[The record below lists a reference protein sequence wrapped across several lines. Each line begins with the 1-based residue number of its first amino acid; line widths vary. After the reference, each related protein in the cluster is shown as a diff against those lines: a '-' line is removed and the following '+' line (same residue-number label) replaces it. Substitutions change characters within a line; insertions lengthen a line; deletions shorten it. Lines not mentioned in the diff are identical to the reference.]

1 MGSDVAAKCSHLRA
15 ERATMLKR
23 ILVPLDTSEFTAA
36 ATRMA
41 AALADR
47 AQAVVREPVTLMGLG
62 IVDMDQMPTGRF
74 ASIVPREEILA
85 EAATSVKGLVETFRR
100 DAQALGLPDAQI
112 ETKQVSGSPFGAIIR
127 ESVFCD
133 LIVMGEKC
141 SFPPVNQDYETMHH
155 LYHEASRPV
164 VITERNFE
172 RVDTVV
178 MLMDGTAPA
187 SRMMYNFVHLQPF
200 PRAQVV
206 LAYSKLEE
214 EQFGLR
220 DYFPRVADFL
230 ASYHIRVRMHPIAGA
245 VEDEVA
251 GVVNAE
257 KAQVLA
263 LGIHREHFLDR
274 LRDPLNIRQN
284 FARRL
289 LGSMAASLFVVH

>member
-1 MGSDVAAKCSHLRA
+1 
-15 ERATMLKR
+15 
-23 ILVPLDTSEFTAA
+23 
-36 ATRMA
+36 
-41 AALADR
+41 
-47 AQAVVREPVTLMGLG
+47 
-62 IVDMDQMPTGRF
+62 
-74 ASIVPREEILA
+74 
-85 EAATSVKGLVETFRR
+85 
-100 DAQALGLPDAQI
+100 
-112 ETKQVSGSPFGAIIR
+112 
-127 ESVFCD
+127 
-133 LIVMGEKC
+133 
-141 SFPPVNQDYETMHH
+141 VNQDYETMHH

>member
-1 MGSDVAAKCSHLRA
+1 
-15 ERATMLKR
+15 MLKR
-23 ILVPLDTSEFTAA
+23 ILVPLDTSEFTGA

-47 AQAVVREPVTLMGLG
+47 AEATVREPVTLMGLG
-62 IVDMDQMPTGRF
+62 IVDLDQMPSGRF
-74 ASIVPREEILA
+74 ADIVPRDQIVA
-85 EAATSVKGLVETFRR
+85 EAEASVSGLTETFRKE
-100 DAQALGLPDAQI
+100 ATGLGLPDAQI
-112 ETKQVSGSPFGAIIR
+112 ETKQVSGSPFRSIIR

-164 VITERNFE
+164 IITERDFKQ
-172 RVDTVV
+172 VDTVV

-206 LAYSKLEE
+206 LTWSKREE
-214 EQFGLR
+214 EQYGLEE
-220 DYFPRVADFL
+220 YFRRVADFL
-230 ASYHIRVRMHPIAGA
+230 ASYHVRVKLHPMAGDA
-245 VEDEVA
+245 ENEVA
-251 GVVNAE
+251 GVVNEE

-263 LGIHREHFLDR
+263 LGIHSATFLDR
-274 LRDPLNIRQN
+274 FRDPLNIRHN

-289 LGSMAASLFVVH
+289 LGSMSASLFVVH